1 MFFAQNKKEHTMLN
15 VQQPN
20 AINKSGEMYKRTTYK
35 YNIAICDSH
44 KHLQAILHSLSA
56 DIITGQERVQRTMQL
71 NNAQV
76 TFQGAASWTCRPTL
90 ILLVLLEPESV
101 CGGTA
106 CTKPKEPS
114 ALM

>member
-1 MFFAQNKKEHTMLN
+1 MLN
-15 VQQPN
+15 IQQPN
-20 AINKSGEMYKRTTYK
+20 AINKSGEQLFTCTTYK
-35 YNIAICDSH
+35 HNIAICDSH
-44 KHLQAILHSLSA
+44 KHLQAILHSLGA
-56 DIITGQERVQRTMQL
+56 DIITGQERVQRTLQL

-76 TFQGAASWTCRPTL
+76 PIQGAASRTCRPTL

-106 CTKPKEPS
+106 RTEPKEPS